1 MGIISER
8 LFKTNTEV
16 WTMMNEKEFTALA
29 EAYMDMVYRI
39 ALNVVGNRSDAE
51 DTVQNVML
59 RLYKSA
65 PVFESEQHAK
75 HWLIRVTMNE
85 SKRIAAS
92 PWKKREAELDEAAR
106 GFAAED
112 SLQRSL
118 LRQVAE
124 LAPKYR
130 VVLYLY
136 YFEGYS
142 VKEIGEILGRRVST
156 VQTQLARGR
165 DKLKEALKEEAK

>member
-1 MGIISER
+1 
-8 LFKTNTEV
+8 
-16 WTMMNEKEFTALA
+16 MMNEKEFTALA

-59 RLYKSA
+59 RLYRSA
-65 PVFESEQHAK
+65 PAFENEQHAK

-85 SKRIAAS
+85 SKRIVTL
-92 PWKKREAELDEAAR
+92 PQKKREAELDEAAR
-106 GFAAED
+106 DFAAED

>member
-85 SKRIAAS
+85 SKRIVAL

-106 GFAAED
+106 SFAAED

-130 VVLYLY
+130 VVLYCTISRAIRSRKSAKFWDGVY
-136 YFEGYS
+136 
-142 VKEIGEILGRRVST
+142 RRFRHSLQGVVISSRR
-156 VQTQLARGR
+156 L
-165 DKLKEALKEEAK
+165 